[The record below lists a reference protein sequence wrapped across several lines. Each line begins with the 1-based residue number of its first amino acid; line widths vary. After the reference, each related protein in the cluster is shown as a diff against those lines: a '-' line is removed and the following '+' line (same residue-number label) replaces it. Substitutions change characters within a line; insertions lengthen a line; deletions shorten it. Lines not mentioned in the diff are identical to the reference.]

1 MSRNNKVVGL
11 LDFFGVVDI
20 PTIVFAKKNIP
31 FHLTFL
37 NKKIPKLVK
46 ALTNHKSME
55 LYYQCDNNNL
65 SFT

>member
-11 LDFFGVVDI
+11 MDFFGVLNI
-20 PTIVFAKKNIP
+20 PTIVFHKKYSI
-31 FHLTFL
+31 FSHIF
-37 NKKIPKLVK
+37 KQKIPKLVK

-55 LYYQCDNNNL
+55 LYYQCDNL